1 MDYFL
6 GFSQSHGL
14 FPQCIGNIGDAVDKT
29 AMVRKRW
36 EELYDADG
44 AKWLQTA
51 IMNQIFKDNHS
62 LEEFETSG
70 EMLDDFNPLVF

>member
-44 AKWLQTA
+44 AK
-51 IMNQIFKDNHS
+51 
-62 LEEFETSG
+62 
-70 EMLDDFNPLVF
+70 